1 MTEKNTYSK
10 IAAQYADDVLKNKIL
25 SCVALKQACQR
36 FKNDLA
42 EIKKGNS
49 PFAYNGDAVEEVC
62 SFAESLILP
71 DQKKPLKLLLDFVE
85 NLDVTNATI
94 EKEKGIILSEYDM
107 YQQSPE
113 QRLFKETL
121 ISLFQYHPMKVDV
134 LGSKEDIQ
142 DMSMEDLKQFYA

>member
-1 MTEKNTYSK
+1 M
-10 IAAQYADDVLKNKIL
+10 I
-25 SCVALKQACQR
+25 
-36 FKNDLA
+36 
-42 EIKKGNS
+42 
-49 PFAYNGDAVEEVC
+49 
-62 SFAESLILP
+62 
-71 DQKKPLKLLLDFVE
+71 KPLKLLLDFVE
-85 NLDVTNATI
+85 NLDVTNETI

-142 DMSMEDLKQFYA
+142 DMSMEDLKQFYALNYDPSKLCLVGVTG